1 MMGILIIIKIAPVD
15 NGKNRLRIM
24 DTPVM
29 PPGTKSFGD
38 KNKLVPA
45 PYRAATIV
53 MIIYF
58 FIFRLILLLIFIP
71 VILKLSV

>member
-1 MMGILIIIKIAPVD
+1 MKLETFENMDDKLRDFHFDINIK
-15 NGKNRLRIM
+15 
-24 DTPVM
+24 
-29 PPGTKSFGD
+29 GTW